1 MTNTGA
7 KFMEYFNSVV
17 LPQAYEVERKRIKLF
32 NICSVWGVIVF
43 GACLFWA
50 VSLLPAKL
58 DDLDLLVP
66 PLFAI
71 IFPMVFLVFSPIKL
85 IRKIYGIDAKE
96 RLLPLIIGFWGNF
109 YYDAPTNLAYA
120 ISRAVKEN
128 SGFKGFLYHIKRKN
142 STNIS
147 IKPRTLARLLNFESI
162 SYDDKILGK
171 YKDTDIE
178 LSELRT
184 YYTTRDSKGNTSTHT
199 TFKGV
204 VFSAVL
210 NKKFNGLTIISNSKI
225 DKGRAELP
233 PNSTDMLSNEE
244 YAELFKTNESENE
257 DGKSNKWF
265 EVVSPEQMNKV
276 VNKGKILKVKDV
288 MLEDPEF
295 MKRFKV
301 CASDQVEARYILT
314 TAFINRFLKMSE
326 SFHYKTKAIFIDENI
341 YILVDIRKNW
351 FEIPFF
357 KPSCDVNNYKEFLN
371 DFTRLLAIL
380 ETLKLN
386 QNIGM

>member
-1 MTNTGA
+1 MTNTGV
-7 KFMEYFNSVV
+7 KFIEHFNSVV
-17 LPQAYEVERKRIKLF
+17 LPRAYEVEKKRRKLF
-32 NICSVWGVIVF
+32 IICAVWGLIVF
-43 GACLFWA
+43 VASLFWA
-50 VSLLPAKL
+50 VSLLPAEF
-58 DDLDLLVP
+58 DNPTLLIS

-71 IFPMVFLVFSPIKL
+71 IFPMVFLVHSPIKF
-85 IRKIYGIDAKE
+85 IRKIYGKDAKE
-96 RLLPLIIGFWGNF
+96 RLLPLIIGFWGDF
-109 YYDAPTNLAYA
+109 SYVPPTDLAYA
-120 ISRAVKEN
+120 ISRAVKEK
-128 SGFKGFLYHIKRKN
+128 SGFKGFGDNLKRKN
-142 STNIS
+142 NTNIS
-147 IKPRTLARLLNFESI
+147 INRLTLSRLLRFESI

-178 LSELRT
+178 LSELHT
-184 YYTTRDSKGNTSTHT
+184 YYTTTDREGKSKTHT

-210 NKKFNGLTIISNSKI
+210 NKKFNGLTIISNSNI

-233 PNSTDMLSNEE
+233 EDYMFSLEE
-244 YAELFKTNESENE
+244 YDELFKTNESESK
-257 DGKSNKWF
+257 DGKRNKWF
-265 EVVSPEQMNKV
+265 QIASPEQMKKV
-276 VNKGKILKVKDV
+276 LNKGKTLKVEDV
-288 MLEDPEF
+288 ILEDPEF
-295 MKRFKV
+295 MKRFNV
-301 CASDQVEARYILT
+301 CSSDQIEARYILT